1 MRHLAPLFIVASA
14 LLCAPVHADN
24 TDAVSKAKSAAEQ
37 WLASA
42 DAGQYDKNWE
52 ESASAFKKA
61 VTKAQWENG
70 LKSVRSPLG
79 PLKSRTVAA
88 ADYTQSLPGAP
99 KGEYVVIRYTS
110 EYANKTGV
118 VETVTPMLDADGTWR
133 VSGYFVKR

>member
-1 MRHLAPLFIVASA
+1 
-14 LLCAPVHADN
+14 VHADN
-24 TDAVSKAKSAAEQ
+24 TDAVSKAKNAAEQ

-70 LKSVRSPLG
+70 LKSLRSPLG

-88 ADYTQSLPGAP
+88 ADDTPSLPGAP

-110 EYANKTGV
+110 EYTNKASV